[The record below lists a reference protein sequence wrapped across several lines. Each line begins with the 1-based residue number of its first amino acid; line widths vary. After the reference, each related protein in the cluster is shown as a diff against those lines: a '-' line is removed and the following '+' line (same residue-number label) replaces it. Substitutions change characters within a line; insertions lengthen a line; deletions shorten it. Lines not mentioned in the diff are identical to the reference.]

1 MSRCVREEA
10 RLSLSVTFFIMCFV
24 AFSSFFVITLCQLTW
39 VNSDACLNKWSLQE
53 GDDNE
58 VWKCLLNTGTNIL
71 LNIEKNH
78 MYIEQYW
85 NYLEAT
91 SGDVV
96 CFLLGLIFFLLILL
110 STVNPHS
117 NTLPL
122 VKLFKA
128 NPLCPYGQCNSSV
141 VSTRFE
147 CRPEWD
153 PSVCMFSLYW
163 HWLILPGPRL
173 AGWSW
178 SPDTLWWLL
187 IAPNSVN
194 EFPYGDQQRISY
206 PPSTQ
211 PAFLCNLCS

>member
-1 MSRCVREEA
+1 MCERGSSTFSLRYLFYHVFCGLFIFLCYYFVSAYLGKQWCLPEQMIPSRGRWQWSMEVPSEHWHQYIAKYWKKSHVYWAVLELLRSYIWRC
-10 RLSLSVTFFIMCFV
+10 SV
-24 AFSSFFVITLCQLTW
+24 
-39 VNSDACLNKWSLQE
+39 
-53 GDDNE
+53 
-58 VWKCLLNTGTNIL
+58 LLAWT
-71 LNIEKNH
+71 
-78 MYIEQYW
+78 
-85 NYLEAT
+85 
-91 SGDVV
+91 D
-96 CFLLGLIFFLLILL
+96 FFLLILL